1 MMHMHRFYE
10 SSEGICLYSPRI
22 REELFSE
29 TGLNE
34 AEVKALSI
42 EIAMLPCD
50 CSCMATLQITQAPSP
65 RRILRA

>member
-1 MMHMHRFYE
+1 MVAFRK
-10 SSEGICLYSPRI
+10 IPPLYSPNFP
-22 REELFSE
+22 EEFFSE

-50 CSCMATLQITQAPSP
+50 CSFIATLQIIQAPPP
-65 RRILRA
+65 RHILRA